1 MKPAINFLT
10 DKDLKI
16 LQIMRTFIPNLRRV
30 NIKGTFALPRTL
42 NNKCKCSI
50 LEPDTIYLPRQ
61 LSNYPNIKIIN
72 IWSKVFKTVFKDVNL
87 ARCMNYI
94 NNGENKT
101 VQIYA
106 FQISV
111 RPNTPSANLIN
122 ILRS

>member
-50 LEPDTIYLPRQ
+50 LEPDTIYLHRQ